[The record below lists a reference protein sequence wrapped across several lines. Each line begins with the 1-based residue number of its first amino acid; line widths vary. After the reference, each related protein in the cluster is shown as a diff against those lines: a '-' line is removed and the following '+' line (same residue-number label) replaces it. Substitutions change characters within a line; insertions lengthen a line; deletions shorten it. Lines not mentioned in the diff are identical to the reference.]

1 MSTKP
6 RLRLLVGVFSL
17 LLAASA
23 VAEEFRVETDIFLGD
38 QKEPLAQNVTLFSSG
53 LVYDFPRTGPEE
65 ITVFDPSRGRF
76 VLLDPKRKIKTT
88 VTTQELLELAA
99 AMKVHAR
106 ELEGAFAFAAN
117 PEFDEEMDDNTG
129 WLTLSSPLLT
139 YRAHCTTPKLPSA
152 VTSYR
157 SFADW
162 YARLNATRPGSLP
175 PFARMELN
183 RAIAQRDQ
191 VPEEVELTVE
201 PKIRYV
207 GRKLVVRS
215 RHLFNWRLSNTDRKQ
230 IDQAGTHMADFEAVT
245 VREYRRSLEQL
256 AGQP

>member
-1 MSTKP
+1 MSEKP
-6 RLRLLVGVFSL
+6 CLGMLVGVFCL
-17 LLAASA
+17 WLAAIA
-23 VAEEFRVETDIFLGD
+23 VADEFRVETDVFLGG
-38 QKEPLAQNVTLFSSG
+38 QEKPFARNVTLFTSG
-53 LVYDFPRTGPEE
+53 LVYDFPRTGSDE

-76 VLLDPKRKIKTT
+76 VLLDPRRKVKTT

-99 AMKVHAR
+99 AIKVHAK
-106 ELEGAFAFAAN
+106 ELDGAFAFAAN
-117 PEFDEEMDDNTG
+117 PDFDEELDRETG
-129 WLTLSSPLLT
+129 WLTLSSQLLT
-139 YRAHCTTPKLPSA
+139 YRARCTTPKHPSA

-162 YARLNATRPGSLP
+162 YSRLNATQSGSLP

-183 RAIAQRDQ
+183 RAIAGRDQ

-201 PKIRYV
+201 PRHRFA

-230 IDQAGTHMADFEAVT
+230 IDHAGTCMADYDTVT
-245 VREYRRSLEQL
+245 LREYRRAQEQL
-256 AGQP
+256 AGEP

>member
-1 MSTKP
+1 MSSKP
-6 RLRLLVGVFSL
+6 LLRMLVGVICL
-17 LLAASA
+17 LLVHSA
-23 VAEEFRVETDIFLGD
+23 LAEEFRVETDIFLGD
-38 QKEPLAQNVTLFSSG
+38 QKEPFAQNVTLFSSG

-65 ITVFDPSRGRF
+65 ITVFDPARGRF
-76 VLLDPKRKIKTT
+76 VMLDPRRKVKAT

-117 PEFDEEMDDNTG
+117 PEFDEDVDNETG
-129 WLTLSSPLLT
+129 WVTLSSRLLT
-139 YRAHCTTPKLPSA
+139 YRARCISPKLPSA
-152 VTSYR
+152 VTRYR

-183 RAIAQRDQ
+183 RAIAQRNQ
-191 VPEEVELTVE
+191 IPEEVTLTVE
-201 PKIRYV
+201 PKHRFV

-215 RHLFNWRLSNTDRKQ
+215 HHLFNWRLSNTDRKK
-230 IDQAGTHMADFEAVT
+230 IDQAGTKMADFEAVT
-245 VREYRRSLEQL
+245 IREYRRSLDQL
-256 AGQP
+256 AAKP

>member
-1 MSTKP
+1 MSRKP
-6 RLRLLVGVFSL
+6 RLEMLVGVLFL
-17 LLAASA
+17 LLATSA
-23 VAEEFRVETDIFLGD
+23 VADEFRVETDIFLGD
-38 QKEPLAQNVTLFSSG
+38 QKEPFAQNVTLFSSG

-76 VLLDPKRKIKTT
+76 VLLDPRRKVKAT

-99 AMKVHAR
+99 AMKVHAKG
-106 ELEGAFAFAAN
+106 LEGAFAFAAN
-117 PEFDEEMDDNTG
+117 PKFDEDMDDETG
-129 WLTLSSPLLT
+129 WLSLSSQLLT
-139 YRAHCTTPKLPSA
+139 YRARCTTPKLPSA

-162 YARLNATRPGSLP
+162 YSRLNATRPGSLP

-201 PKIRYV
+201 PKHRFV
-207 GRKLVVRS
+207 GRKLVVHS

-230 IDQAGTHMADFEAVT
+230 IDQAGTHMANYEAVT
-245 VREYRRSLEQL
+245 IREYRRSLEQL
-256 AGQP
+256 AGKQ

>member
-1 MSTKP
+1 
-6 RLRLLVGVFSL
+6 
-17 LLAASA
+17 
-23 VAEEFRVETDIFLGD
+23 
-38 QKEPLAQNVTLFSSG
+38 
-53 LVYDFPRTGPEE
+53 
-65 ITVFDPSRGRF
+65 
-76 VLLDPKRKIKTT
+76 
-88 VTTQELLELAA
+88 
-99 AMKVHAR
+99 MKVHAR

-117 PEFDEEMDDNTG
+117 PEFDEEVDHNTD
-129 WLTLSSPLLT
+129 WLTLSSRLLT
-139 YRAHCTTPKLPSA
+139 YRARCATPKLPSA

-191 VPEEVELTVE
+191 VPEEVELTVQ
-201 PKIRYV
+201 PKIRFV

-215 RHLFNWRLSNTDRKQ
+215 RHLFNWRLSNTDRKL

-256 AGQP
+256 AGEP